1 MNKAQE
7 IKVVASRMRMVL
19 RQTEGMEMEAT
30 FWEDLKTLLNIIIDD
45 IKNAMRSGVTVDIN
59 IKTIAERLHRM
70 TQAGNRALLHGVFWD
85 DLDTLLNFILG
96 ED

>member
-1 MNKAQE
+1 MHKAQD
-7 IKVVASRMRMVL
+7 IKVVGSRIRMVL
-19 RQTEGMEMEAT
+19 RQIEAMPMEAM
-30 FWEDLKTLLNIIIDD
+30 FWEDLKTLLNLIVDD
-45 IKNAMRSGVTVDIN
+45 IKNAIRSGATVDID

-70 TQAGNRALLHGVFWD
+70 TQAGNRALLQGVFWN